1 MFRNKAKS
9 GGGEGLQTCTD
20 HPLEMRVQEL
30 AGVCSLGLFIAVI
43 STL

>member
-1 MFRNKAKS
+1 MFRNKAKG

-20 HPLEMRVQEL
+20 RPLEMRVQEL
-30 AGVCSLGLFIAVI
+30 AGVCSLGLLTAVI